1 MRRLL
6 LSKAL
11 AVALSRSKPC
21 MSCGCSSV
29 AFSMSVRRVC
39 NTNSTQ
45 LRSSSLRQHPCTE
58 QLLVNHV
65 QRSLVQLHLDT
76 NLLQASHTSSKAQ
89 LEAH

>member
-21 MSCGCSSV
+21 MSCGCSLV

-45 LRSSSLRQHPCTE
+45 
-58 QLLVNHV
+58 V
-65 QRSLVQLHLDT
+65 
-76 NLLQASHTSSKAQ
+76 KQ
-89 LEAH
+89 LEAASLHRAAVGSSCAKVTGSTSP